1 MANNIKSFYLGGI
14 GSGIIAYSKE
24 DFLQYISE
32 EIDRIEKEGEY
43 EHFDVEID
51 LNNGQSKNIEFT

>member
-1 MANNIKSFYLGGI
+1 MANNIKNFYLGGI
-14 GSGIIAYSKE
+14 GPGIIAYSKE
-24 DFLQYISE
+24 EFLQYISE

-51 LNNGQSKNIEFT
+51 LNNG